1 MQTNETKSVKIP
13 DICRRK
19 INKMVF
25 FKKCK
30 LGLTFLKNSINSLK
44 VGCGDLGTSTTS
56 NR

>member
-1 MQTNETKSVKIP
+1 VQTNETKRVKIP

-30 LGLTFLKNSINSLK
+30 LGFTFLKNSINSLR
-44 VGCGDLGTSTTS
+44 VGCGDLGASTKS